1 MRDDLLEGLV
11 IGGTIGLSVVA
22 IRVLLVG
29 EASLAQVLVL
39 AMAGV
44 ILCGAQIGLS
54 LRRARF
60 RRPLKEQLDRSEP
73 ALRRRRGRKNPFAD
87 ELTHNWT
94 GLDDRLSTP
103 QMQQPAED
111 ERQGHSRDD

>member
-11 IGGTIGLSVVA
+11 IGGTIGLAVVA

-29 EASLAQVLVL
+29 EASLAQALVL
-39 AMAGV
+39 ATAGI
-44 ILCGAQIGLS
+44 ILCGAQVALS

-60 RRPLKEQLDRSEP
+60 RRPASEQSEP
-73 ALRRRRGRKNPFAD
+73 HRPAPRRPRRKNPFAD

-94 GLDDRLSTP
+94 GLDERLS
-103 QMQQPAED
+103 QPHAPPAKD
-111 ERQGHSRDD
+111 EQRGDAQDS